1 MNSSLK
7 TTDTFV
13 LKNTKKPLF
22 RIIVKVFFVFL
33 SFILLA
39 FIVLYGIFLVKKTN
53 AESITQK
60 TILTQ
65 ISKSINLP
73 DDFKYILRVSDN
85 KDLELEDTLYKGINI
100 GDYIIVYSS
109 MVIVYDF
116 DKNFIKNIKTY

>member
-1 MNSSLK
+1 MDSSLK

-13 LKNTKKPLF
+13 LKNNKKPLF

>member
-13 LKNTKKPLF
+13 LKNNKKPLF

-85 KDLELEDTLYKGINI
+85 KDLELEDILYKGINI

>member
-13 LKNTKKPLF
+13 LKNNKKPLF

-73 DDFKYILRVSDN
+73 NDFKYILRVSDN

>member
-1 MNSSLK
+1 MDSSLK

-13 LKNTKKPLF
+13 LKNNKKPLF

-73 DDFKYILRVSDN
+73 NDFKYILRVSDN
-85 KDLELEDTLYKGINI
+85 KDLELEDILYKGINI

>member
-13 LKNTKKPLF
+13 LKNNKKPLF